1 MGWIERHDAEKN
13 KERYLMIEVH
23 PEGHKDGVGSDI
35 TLNKLDMRSKFGYTS
50 LSAMFRL
57 LKFNIIIF

>member
-1 MGWIERHDAEKN
+1 
-13 KERYLMIEVH
+13 MIEVR

-35 TLNKLDMRSKFGYTS
+35 TLNKLDMRSKFGYKS

-57 LKFNIIIF
+57 LKFNIIKF